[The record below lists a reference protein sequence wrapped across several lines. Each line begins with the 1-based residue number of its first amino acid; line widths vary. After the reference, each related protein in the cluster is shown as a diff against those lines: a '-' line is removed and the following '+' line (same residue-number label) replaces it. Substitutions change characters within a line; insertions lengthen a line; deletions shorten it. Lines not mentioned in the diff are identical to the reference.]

1 MLIIEVTD
9 IRIPE
14 ENVPISKISTS
25 GKAAIIS
32 RMAKM
37 GQSILPKMAIPS
49 TTDSEDTE
57 VFIFTF
63 LFCNAQFFVTLTLH
77 IYFSSIIYNILSPN
91 LKEIILFCRMMYLIN
106 LLVRKRFVTICN
118 FFYESTNL
126 CTSYKNIA
134 YSIR

>member
-37 GQSILPKMAIPS
+37 GQSILPKMALPS

-57 VFIFTF
+57 VFLFTYLYSHSYFVLLNFSLYLHYISIFR
-63 LFCNAQFFVTLTLH
+63 
-77 IYFSSIIYNILSPN
+77 I
-91 LKEIILFCRMMYLIN
+91 
-106 LLVRKRFVTICN
+106 
-118 FFYESTNL
+118 
-126 CTSYKNIA
+126 
-134 YSIR
+134 

>member
-9 IRIPE
+9 IKIPE
-14 ENVPISKISTS
+14 ENVPIPKILTS

-37 GQSILPKMAIPS
+37 GQSILPKMTLPS

-63 LFCNAQFFVTLTLH
+63 SYFVLLNFSLHLYYIFFEYNLQ
-77 IYFSSIIYNILSPN
+77 YII
-91 LKEIILFCRMMYLIN
+91 
-106 LLVRKRFVTICN
+106 T
-118 FFYESTNL
+118 
-126 CTSYKNIA
+126 
-134 YSIR
+134 

>member
-1 MLIIEVTD
+1 MLIIEITD

-14 ENVPISKISTS
+14 ENLPTPKISTS

-37 GQSILPKMAIPS
+37 GQSILPKVTLPS

-63 LFCNAQFFVTLTLH
+63 LFRTALFFITFIT
-77 IYFSSIIYNILSPN
+77 Y
-91 LKEIILFCRMMYLIN
+91 LF
-106 LLVRKRFVTICN
+106 F
-118 FFYESTNL
+118 E
-126 CTSYKNIA
+126 
-134 YSIR
+134 